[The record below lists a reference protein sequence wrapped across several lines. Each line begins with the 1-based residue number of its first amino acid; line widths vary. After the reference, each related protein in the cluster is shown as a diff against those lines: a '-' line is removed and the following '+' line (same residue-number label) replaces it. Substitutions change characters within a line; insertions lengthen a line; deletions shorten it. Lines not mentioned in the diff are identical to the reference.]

1 VIPTISQGFVQ
12 GVGIVLA
19 NFGKVFKLL
28 IPGKSLKIFCG
39 CTSEFNG
46 RFTKD
51 AA

>member
-28 IPGKSLKIFCG
+28 IPGKGLKIFCS
-39 CTSEFNG
+39 CTAEFNR

>member
-1 VIPTISQGFVQ
+1 VIPAISQGVVQ
-12 GVGIVLA
+12 GLGIMPA

-28 IPGKSLKIFCG
+28 IPGKSLKIFCS
-39 CTSEFNG
+39 CTAEFNG